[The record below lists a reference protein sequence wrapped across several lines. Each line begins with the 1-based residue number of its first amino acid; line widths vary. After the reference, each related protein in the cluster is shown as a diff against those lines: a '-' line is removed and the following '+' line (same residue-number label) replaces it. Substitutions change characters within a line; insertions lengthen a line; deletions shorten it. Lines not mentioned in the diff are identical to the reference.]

1 MFLRDNTT
9 HTPVM
14 EVNTAVPAT
23 QGSSAAGVIAV
34 ANRRATGPG
43 RNPVSVPAPA
53 MGSALSIRAKGY
65 DAPGCRLPG
74 TRIVLVRRP
83 SQNLPILGLVRPLI
97 LSERYYIYVI
107 STIKIL

>member
-43 RNPVSVPAPA
+43 RNPVNVPAPA
-53 MGSALSIRAKGY
+53 MGSALSIRAKDMTPPAAGY
-65 DAPGCRLPG
+65 PGHGLFWFEDQA
-74 TRIVLVRRP
+74 RISRSLDWFVH
-83 SQNLPILGLVRPLI
+83 
-97 LSERYYIYVI
+97 
-107 STIKIL
+107 